1 MTRRVT
7 IFTQVRLFRD
17 GQQVFAG
24 PVMPYD
30 SSKQEDLRRLENIE
44 RIRLGSNL
52 TPGQYVLQV
61 VVQDAFVK
69 GKYDTATQW
78 MDFEI
83 EP

>member
-1 MTRRVT
+1 
-7 IFTQVRLFRD
+7 
-17 GQQVFAG
+17 
-24 PVMPYD
+24 
-30 SSKQEDLRRLENIE
+30 
-44 RIRLGSNL
+44 LGSNL